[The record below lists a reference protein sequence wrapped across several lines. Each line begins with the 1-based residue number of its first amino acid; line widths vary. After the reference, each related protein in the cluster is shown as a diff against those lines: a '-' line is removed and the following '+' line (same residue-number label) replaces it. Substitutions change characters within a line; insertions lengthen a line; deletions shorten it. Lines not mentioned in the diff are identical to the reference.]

1 MVKPMQKMS
10 ISRRTYLRTFAGLSV
25 GAAAQFSGLLR
36 SAWVASAAELN
47 PLRLIVITQPH
58 ANTKYWA
65 PRMPGGALAQHN
77 HTGFTLDFDPG
88 VTDLKPMEKH
98 KDSLVVIDGLDF
110 CATFKAGAT
119 GTLGHNSS
127 IAAITGSDLKTASD
141 ISPKGASIDIALA
154 NYLKVDPKVFG
165 FYAAMSSYD
174 TAGNAYGVVGVP
186 YGNFTAVSKAYTE
199 LFSTLSSGGMPDP
212 KAAARLAAE
221 RSVLNYLNVE
231 AKTLRSRLA
240 STEKAKLDQHLDTLS
255 LMEQKLAPAMGGVSC
270 TKPVAPPGPDDDRN
284 VAEVARYGFVNHF
297 IATLFAC
304 NMTRVATFHM
314 NSQSMDWL
322 TLDGSPLS
330 DEERGDVHNNIAHL
344 MKDSDD
350 ASVRKVAL
358 VHNFYAS
365 QVSALCDLLKSIDDG
380 NGKTAYDNTIIL
392 WTNELGDPVQHL
404 PYNVPFVLAGGGGS
418 YQKGRYLNYGGAR
431 DPHPENNNNAHNALL
446 VSVLNQFGM
455 NVSSFGDMS
464 LGGELKDL

>member
-1 MVKPMQKMS
+1 MKKMS
-10 ISRRTYLRTFAGLSV
+10 ISRRTYLRTFAGLSA
-25 GAAAQFSGLLR
+25 GAMAQFSGLLR
-36 SAWVASAAELN
+36 GAWVADAQELN

-65 PRMPGGALAQHN
+65 PRMPNGSLAQHN
-77 HTGFTLDFDPG
+77 QTGWTLDFDPG

-98 KDSLVVIDGLDF
+98 KDSLVIVDGLDF
-110 CATFKAGAT
+110 YCTFKPGAT
-119 GTLGHNSS
+119 ATLGHNSS
-127 IAAITGSDLKTASD
+127 LAAVTGSDLKSAD
-141 ISPKGASIDIALA
+141 NISPKSASVDIALA
-154 NYLKVDPKVFG
+154 SYLKVDPKVFG
-165 FYAAMSSYD
+165 FYAAMSSFD
-174 TAGNAYGVVGVP
+174 AAGNTYGVVGVP
-186 YGNFTAVSKAYTE
+186 YGNFTAVAKAYKE
-199 LFSTLSSGGMPDP
+199 LFSTLASGDMPDP
-212 KAAARLAAE
+212 KAAARLAAR
-221 RSVLNYLNVE
+221 RSVLNYLNDE
-231 AKTLRSRLA
+231 AKTLRNRLA
-240 STEKAKLDQHLDTLS
+240 ASEKQKLDQHLETLS
-255 LMEQKLAPAMGGVSC
+255 LMEKKLDPAAAGVSC
-270 TKPVAPPGPDDDRN
+270 SKPNAPAGPDDDRN
-284 VAEVARYGFVNHF
+284 VPEIDRYGFVNNF

-322 TLDGSPLS
+322 SMNGSPLA
-330 DEERGDVHNNIAHL
+330 DEERGDIHNNIAHM
-344 MKDSDD
+344 MKDGDD

-418 YQKGRYLNYGGAR
+418 WAKGRYLKYGGAP
-431 DPHPENNNNAHNALL
+431 DPHTEKNTNSHNALL

-455 NVSSFGDMS
+455 NLSTFGDPDLS
-464 LGGELKDL
+464 GELPDLVG